1 MYVANCMSISS
12 GNRKFSKTYSLP
24 HCYRAVVFIYA
35 LPCACCNLK
44 LYFLTSLPSYD
55 TSAQFVTSGRLWSV
69 TSGREK
75 RNGMV
80 GDTFRGSNNPATSRL
95 WCNKD
100 RIVSWYYVT
109 SLANQSLLTV
119 IKFYV
124 EKKKRS
130 GVQATLYF
138 TEVGGR

>member
-1 MYVANCMSISS
+1 MLQ
-12 GNRKFSKTYSLP
+12 SKTVFSYLIAKLWHERP
-24 HCYRAVVFIYA
+24 VRHIRATVVRHI
-35 LPCACCNLK
+35 
-44 LYFLTSLPSYD
+44 
-55 TSAQFVTSGRLWSV
+55 
-69 TSGREK
+69 